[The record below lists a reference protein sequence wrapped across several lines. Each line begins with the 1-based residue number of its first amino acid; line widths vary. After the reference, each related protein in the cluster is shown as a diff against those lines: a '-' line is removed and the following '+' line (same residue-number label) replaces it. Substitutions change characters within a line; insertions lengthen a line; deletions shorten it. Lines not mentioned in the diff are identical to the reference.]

1 MTWRTCYRAPFEAH
15 AYVVKGY
22 LEQFGVPCLI
32 DGDLFGVRH
41 VSLGGPGEVRLLVR
55 EDFLEV
61 ARGLI
66 DGRERRAQRP
76 LRVIRG
82 RKR

>member
-1 MTWRTCYRAPFEAH
+1 MSWHPCYTTSFEAH

-32 DGDLFGVRH
+32 EGSPFGVGH
-41 VSLGGPGEVRLLVR
+41 LMFGALGEVRLLVR
-55 EDFLEV
+55 EDFLHV

-66 DGRERRAQRP
+66 DGREKQAGRP
-76 LRVIRG
+76 LRLIRG
-82 RKR
+82 RRR